1 MNLKKT
7 HHLHRFP
14 LELELAVALV
24 VAVDIVPFVVVH
36 SFHVAVVDLD
46 LLALLVHHAP
56 MDNEDLVDNIDNL
69 LVDVDTLD
77 IHIVDLVHIVA
88 HTVDSIEV
96 KEKYD
101 FVKQF
106 EQFEGKKNRS
116 KRKVRFKLVV
126 IGFLNV
132 LKLNRN

>member
-106 EQFEGKKNRS
+106 EQFEGKKPDQNE
-116 KRKVRFKLVV
+116 KFV
-126 IGFLNV
+126 LN
-132 LKLNRN
+132 